1 MLGGSSAAAKL
12 LIEMAYAQDTIKSQQ
27 AEEFYQK
34 RWDDIVTLNAIKTT
48 EQRLLSAGLTYGAS
62 AVQHL
67 AYVAA
72 VVMGVFLVFTG
83 DFTVGTIIA
92 VSILTSRTLAPVTQ
106 LSSIVVRWKQVGA
119 SLTVLDTLIDSAQDR
134 PQDREFLTCPILEG
148 RIAVDSLQ
156 FNYDEQSPVLNISGL
171 RVAAGE
177 RIALLGPNG
186 SGKTSFLKVIAGMFD
201 FSNGSL
207 SIDGYDIR
215 QIDPYDLRRNVYY
228 LPQEVKLFAGTLRDN
243 LAFGSNRWSEAQ
255 TVAALDFAGLS
266 NLVANNP
273 KGLDLEI
280 GDGGVGLS
288 LGQRQCVGLAR
299 MYLQNPS
306 IVLMDEPTASLDQMQ
321 EGQIIV
327 RLQEWLKGRTCIITT
342 HRMQLL
348 DLVDRIVVL
357 QNGELT
363 LDDTVE
369 VAMQKLGSNQSSG
382 PQHEAA

>member
-1 MLGGSSAAAKL
+1 M
-12 LIEMAYAQDTIKSQQ
+12 
-27 AEEFYQK
+27 
-34 RWDDIVTLNAIKTT
+34 
-48 EQRLLSAGLTYGAS
+48 
-62 AVQHL
+62 
-67 AYVAA
+67 
-72 VVMGVFLVFTG
+72 
-83 DFTVGTIIA
+83 
-92 VSILTSRTLAPVTQ
+92 
-106 LSSIVVRWKQVGA
+106 
-119 SLTVLDTLIDSAQDR
+119 
-134 PQDREFLTCPILEG
+134 
-148 RIAVDSLQ
+148 DSLQ

-215 QIDPYDLRRNVYY
+215 QIDPYDLRRNAYY